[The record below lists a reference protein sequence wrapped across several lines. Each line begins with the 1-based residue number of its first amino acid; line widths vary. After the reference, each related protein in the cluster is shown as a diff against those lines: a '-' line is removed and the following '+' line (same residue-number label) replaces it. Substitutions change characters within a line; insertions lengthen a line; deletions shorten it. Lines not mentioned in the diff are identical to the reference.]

1 MTQRRILLFTLFMT
15 LVFNAAYGGIEL
27 RSKQMRTS
35 DGLPNNSVRYLYQ
48 DSKGFLWLA
57 TLNGLSRYDG
67 NSFLTFRPEIGD
79 KVSLADNRIYDLTE
93 DKNGF
98 LWISTTPELFSCYDL
113 QRACFVDYTG
123 TGALEK
129 NYSSIFVAAN
139 GDVWLRH
146 SGNGCLRMVH
156 QKDRQMVST
165 EFKTE
170 RGNLPDNRVQF
181 VNEDAGGRIWIG
193 TQRGLVSVSDGQY
206 KVEDR
211 LLHFTSSLAF
221 LPRRIKSR
229 TKSIFSSISF

>member
-123 TGALEK
+123 SGALEK

-139 GDVWLRH
+139 GDVWLR
-146 SGNGCLRMVH
+146 LPAMVL
-156 QKDRQMVST
+156 KPVNCPDS
-165 EFKTE
+165 
-170 RGNLPDNRVQF
+170 LP
-181 VNEDAGGRIWIG
+181 
-193 TQRGLVSVSDGQY
+193 
-206 KVEDR
+206 
-211 LLHFTSSLAF
+211 
-221 LPRRIKSR
+221 
-229 TKSIFSSISF
+229 

>member
-113 QRACFVDYTG
+113 QRACFVDYLVRWKRIIRLYLLLLMG
-123 TGALEK
+123 MYGSDIPAMVVSEW
-129 NYSSIFVAAN
+129 SIRKT
-139 GDVWLRH
+139 DRW
-146 SGNGCLRMVH
+146 CLR
-156 QKDRQMVST
+156 
-165 EFKTE
+165 
-170 RGNLPDNRVQF
+170 NLRRSVEIF
-181 VNEDAGGRIWIG
+181 RITG
-193 TQRGLVSVSDGQY
+193 Y
-206 KVEDR
+206 
-211 LLHFTSSLAF
+211 SL
-221 LPRRIKSR
+221 
-229 TKSIFSSISF
+229 

>member
-1 MTQRRILLFTLFMT
+1 MTQKRLLLVALFITLI
-15 LVFNAAYGGIEL
+15 FNTVYGGIEL

-35 DGLPNNSVRYLYQ
+35 DGIPNNSVRYMYQ

-67 NSFLTFRPEIGD
+67 NSFLTFRPESGE

-123 TGALEK
+123 TGALEQ
-129 NYSSIFVAAN
+129 NYSAVFIAAN

-146 SGNGCLRMVH
+146 SANGCRRIVH
-156 QKDRQMVST
+156 QEDRKMVST

-170 RGNLPDNRVQF
+170 RGNLLMKMPVGEF
-181 VNEDAGGRIWIG
+181 VLERNVDWYLYL
-193 TQRGLVSVSDGQY
+193 TVSIKWKIVCFI
-206 KVEDR
+206 
-211 LLHFTSSLAF
+211 LLLLWHLK
-221 LPRRIKSR
+221 IIC
-229 TKSIFSSISF
+229 IF

>member
-113 QRACFVDYTG
+113 QRAC
-123 TGALEK
+123 L
-129 NYSSIFVAAN
+129 
-139 GDVWLRH
+139 
-146 SGNGCLRMVH
+146 
-156 QKDRQMVST
+156 
-165 EFKTE
+165 
-170 RGNLPDNRVQF
+170 
-181 VNEDAGGRIWIG
+181 
-193 TQRGLVSVSDGQY
+193 
-206 KVEDR
+206 
-211 LLHFTSSLAF
+211 
-221 LPRRIKSR
+221 
-229 TKSIFSSISF
+229 

>member
-1 MTQRRILLFTLFMT
+1 M
-15 LVFNAAYGGIEL
+15 
-27 RSKQMRTS
+27 
-35 DGLPNNSVRYLYQ
+35 YQ

-67 NSFLTFRPEIGD
+67 NSFLTFRPESGE

-123 TGALEK
+123 TGALEQ
-129 NYSSIFVAAN
+129 NYSAVFIAAN

-146 SGNGCLRMVH
+146 SANGCRIIVH
-156 QKDRQMVST
+156 QEDRKMVST

-181 VNEDAGGRIWIG
+181 INEDAGGRIWIG

-211 LLHFTSSLAF
+211 LLHFTSYL
-221 LPRRIKSR
+221 
-229 TKSIFSSISF
+229 

>member
-123 TGALEK
+123 SGALEK

-139 GDVWLRH
+139 GWVGRLPQFKAGCWH
-146 SGNGCLRMVH
+146 SCSRN
-156 QKDRQMVST
+156 ST
-165 EFKTE
+165 LFVVKASTDYTFRNKWEYNYRRNDENEGRRACATLHTYAYFTY
-170 RGNLPDNRVQF
+170 RDSPLGDN
-181 VNEDAGGRIWIG
+181 
-193 TQRGLVSVSDGQY
+193 
-206 KVEDR
+206 
-211 LLHFTSSLAF
+211 
-221 LPRRIKSR
+221 SR
-229 TKSIFSSISF
+229 